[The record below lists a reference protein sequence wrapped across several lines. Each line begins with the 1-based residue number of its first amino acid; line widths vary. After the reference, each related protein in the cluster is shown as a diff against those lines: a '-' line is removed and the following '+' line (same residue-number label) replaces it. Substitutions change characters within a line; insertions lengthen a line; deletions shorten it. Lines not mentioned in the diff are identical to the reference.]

1 MDMENCTWRARIGH
15 RKYKWEGR
23 KGDDWKRGSTTVS
36 PHTHIGRAAA
46 DAHFP
51 HYECMTKERTLSLT
65 SNTTTANLLHVF
77 IYLHIHLPLPKIPIN
92 SSKLRIL
99 TTLQFSV
106 SLLYS
111 TFPLQPF
118 KSHFINWLN
127 FSTSETEMWT
137 VQTTIM
143 HRHLFCMYEIR

>member
-1 MDMENCTWRARIGH
+1 MTSKDKAQEIQM
-15 RKYKWEGR
+15 GR
-23 KGDDWKRGSTTVS
+23 KERRRLEERINDCISS
-36 PHTHIGRAAA
+36 HPYRAAA

-77 IYLHIHLPLPKIPIN
+77 IYLYIHLPLPKIPIN

-118 KSHFINWLN
+118 RSHFINWLN
-127 FSTSETEMWT
+127 FSTSETEM
-137 VQTTIM
+137 
-143 HRHLFCMYEIR
+143 